1 MTLRDLMKLHAR
13 TTLTNPDHFGEEV
26 IYHAKAGGGRVVR
39 CVVDRLG
46 RQPALGAVPQIAR
59 NRAHVS
65 IPVDEMVGIAVTVP
79 GDRIELAMTLGGARV
94 MTHVRERVS
103 QDEGMFVLEVEQ

>member
-13 TTLTNPDHFGEEV
+13 TTLTRLDHFGEEV

-46 RQPALGAVPQIAR
+46 REPDVTTKVARKRARIA
-59 NRAHVS
+59 
-65 IPVDEMVGIAVTVP
+65 IPVDELIGITKTVP
-79 GDRIELAMTLGGARV
+79 GDRIELAMVLDGPRV
-94 MTHVRERVS
+94 MTHVREILT
-103 QDEGMFVLEVEQ
+103 QDEGMFEVEVEQ